1 MASTTTLGG
10 AGLSDALTILGA
22 AGIVIPAFTR
32 FKISPVIGFILVGI
46 IAGPFALGALAQTHP
61 WLGPFSISNPTRV
74 EPFAELGIIF
84 LLFAAGLHLSFR
96 RLGSMRRAVF
106 GVGAAELFLS
116 AGLIAI
122 GLFAVGE
129 QVSTATALGCAL
141 ALSSTALVLPIAG
154 TKSAVGQAA
163 FAMLLFEDLALVP
176 LLFLLELMAGGPA
189 FGGLLRTA
197 IGGALVIASLLLVGW
212 FVLPRLFAQA
222 ARTKSP
228 ELFLSVSLL
237 VVILASL
244 ATSSVGLS
252 PILGALIAG
261 ILVAETEYGA
271 EVETVT
277 APLRGLALGVFLI
290 SVGMRID
297 LARLLAQ
304 WPVLL
309 GASVTVLL
317 VKAAVTAGLLR
328 LAGSRHGTAVETG
341 VMMASPSETSL
352 IVIAAAAAA
361 GLVRPATAEFWTAV
375 TAVGLTITPLL
386 AHAGKAMASR
396 VDRRSAM
403 TQEVPSGAVRTVIFG
418 FGRVGQ
424 MVADMLIA
432 HGKQYLAIDS
442 DIDSVKVAR
451 AAGYEIVFGNVS
463 RGELVDRLELGQAA
477 ALVLTMD
484 DPVLSVLLAKR
495 VRGWCP
501 GLPIVARARDR
512 AHAAELYR
520 AGVTDAVPETLE
532 ASLQLAEAVLV
543 DIGLPMGPVIASIHD
558 KRSQLRAE
566 LMSEGRAGHLT
577 ARRAVQKV
585 NVTPPVPRS
594 TR

>member
-1 MASTTTLGG
+1 
-10 AGLSDALTILGA
+10 
-22 AGIVIPAFTR
+22 
-32 FKISPVIGFILVGI
+32 
-46 IAGPFALGALAQTHP
+46 
-61 WLGPFSISNPTRV
+61 
-74 EPFAELGIIF
+74 
-84 LLFAAGLHLSFR
+84 
-96 RLGSMRRAVF
+96 
-106 GVGAAELFLS
+106 
-116 AGLIAI
+116 
-122 GLFAVGE
+122 
-129 QVSTATALGCAL
+129 
-141 ALSSTALVLPIAG
+141 G

-212 FVLPRLFAQA
+212 FVLPRLFAQE

-252 PILGALIAG
+252 PILGAIIAG

-424 MVADMLIA
+424 M
-432 HGKQYLAIDS
+432 
-442 DIDSVKVAR
+442 
-451 AAGYEIVFGNVS
+451 
-463 RGELVDRLELGQAA
+463 
-477 ALVLTMD
+477 
-484 DPVLSVLLAKR
+484 
-495 VRGWCP
+495 
-501 GLPIVARARDR
+501 
-512 AHAAELYR
+512 
-520 AGVTDAVPETLE
+520 
-532 ASLQLAEAVLV
+532 
-543 DIGLPMGPVIASIHD
+543 
-558 KRSQLRAE
+558 
-566 LMSEGRAGHLT
+566 
-577 ARRAVQKV
+577 
-585 NVTPPVPRS
+585 
-594 TR
+594 